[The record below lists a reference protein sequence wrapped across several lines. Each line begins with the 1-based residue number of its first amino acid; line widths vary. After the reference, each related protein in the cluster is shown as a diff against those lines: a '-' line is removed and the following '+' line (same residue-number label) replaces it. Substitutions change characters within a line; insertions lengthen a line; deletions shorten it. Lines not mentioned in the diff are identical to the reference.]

1 MNIKSKFLNRTQ
13 MAKVLNMSPQQ
24 FDNKLNGRGRAKPLN
39 DAEKLAIEISVKDD
53 LQIPLE
59 NINPDTI

>member
-24 FDNKLNGRGRAKPLN
+24 FDNKLNGRGRAKPLTN
-39 DAEKLAIEISVKDD
+39 DERVAIEQSVKDD
-53 LQIPLE
+53 LNIPLE

>member
-24 FDNKLNGRGRAKPLN
+24 FDNKLNGRGRAKTFN
-39 DAEKLAIEISVKDD
+39 DQQIEDLEKSIKDD
-53 LQIPLE
+53 LNIPLE
-59 NINPDTI
+59 NINPDTL

>member
-24 FDNKLNGRGRAKPLN
+24 FDNKLNGRGRAKPLTN
-39 DAEKLAIEISVKDD
+39 DERVAIEQSVKDD

-59 NINPDTI
+59 NINPDTL

>member
-24 FDNKLNGRGRAKPLN
+24 FDNKLNGRGRAKPISE
-39 DAEKLAIEISVKDD
+39 AEKLAIERSVKDD
-53 LQIPLE
+53 LDIPLE

>member
-13 MAKVLNMSPQQ
+13 MAKVLNMSPQH
-24 FDNKLNGRGRAKPLN
+24 FDNKLNGRGRAKVLN
-39 DAEKLAIEISVKDD
+39 DQQIDDIEKAIADD

-59 NINPDTI
+59 NIDPNTY

>member
-24 FDNKLNGRGRAKPLN
+24 FDNKLNGRGRAKPISE
-39 DAEKLAIEISVKDD
+39 AEKLAIERSVKDD
-53 LQIPLE
+53 MQIPLE

>member
-24 FDNKLNGRGRAKPLN
+24 FGNRLNGSGRAKPLTN
-39 DAEKLAIEISVKDD
+39 DERTTIEKTIKND
-53 LQIPLE
+53 LQIPL
-59 NINPDTI
+59 